1 MIPAMSD
8 THAPTPAAL
17 DAAGLLRHHD
27 AGTPWPEPQ
36 APHIPGGLRGAYDL
50 ALQVRAL
57 RLARGEQ
64 PRGLKIGFT
73 NRGIWSRYNVFAPI
87 WGTVYDSGLYQAG
100 PDGSGTVPLSRTC
113 QPRIEPEAVF
123 GLRRDVTADLGLDA
137 LFDAID
143 WVAPGFEVV
152 QSHLPGWVF
161 EAADTVADGALHA
174 RLLVGRPVP
183 VRSVAPDAAGL
194 QVALAACRVRLQR
207 DGRTI
212 DEGCGSAVLD
222 DPLSALRHVVQA
234 LADQPG
240 APTLRAGDVIT
251 TGTWTDAWPVEP
263 GQTWQADFD
272 APLTPLTVR
281 FTA

>member
-1 MIPAMSD
+1 MTD
-8 THAPTPAAL
+8 TAPPAL
-17 DAAGLLRHHD
+17 DASQLLQHHD
-27 AGTPWPEPQ
+27 IGALWPGPQ
-36 APHIPGGLRGAYDL
+36 AGRIDGGLAGAYAR

-57 RLARGEQ
+57 RVARGEQ

-73 NRGIWSRYNVFAPI
+73 NRGIWARYNVFAPI
-87 WGTVYDSGLYQAG
+87 WGTVYDSGLRHSG
-100 PDGSGTVPLSRTC
+100 PDGHGVLSLAGTC

-123 GLRRDVTADLGLDA
+123 GLRRDVSATDGLDA

-194 QVALAACRVRLQR
+194 QAVLAACRVRLQR
-207 DGRTI
+207 DGQTL

-222 DPLSALRHVVQA
+222 DPLSALCHVVQA
-234 LADQPG
+234 LAEQPG

-263 GQTWQADFD
+263 GQTWQAGFD
-272 APLTPLTVR
+272 APLTPLSVR

>member
-1 MIPAMSD
+1 MTPETILK
-8 THAPTPAAL
+8 HADQGLPWASQPGADPGYDL
-17 DAAGLLRHHD
+17 DAAYRD
-27 AGTPWPEPQ
+27 A
-36 APHIPGGLRGAYDL
+36 L
-50 ALQVRAL
+50 AVRAL
-57 RLARGEQ
+57 RIARGER
-64 PRGLKIGFT
+64 PLGFKVGFT
-73 NRGIWSRYNVFAPI
+73 NRGIWPVYQVYAPVWGSVWDHSVVFCE
-87 WGTVYDSGLYQAG
+87 GEGR
-100 PDGSGTVPLSRTC
+100 LSLQHIC
-113 QPRIEPEAVF
+113 EPRIEPEAVF
-123 GLRRDVTADLGLDA
+123 GLRRDVSATDGLDA

-212 DEGCGSAVLD
+212 DGGCGSAVLD